1 MPQPQPDVV
10 FRALGDRT
18 RLAIVA
24 RLRAGE
30 AAAGD
35 IAAGFRVSRPAVSR
49 HIRVLR
55 AAKLVS
61 ERRDGR
67 NRVYTLNPAPLA
79 LDRRVAVD
87 LPAVLANESPVPQAA
102 RRAREARSTTD
113 FNGHRLICTAQTSTA
128 FLFELALGR
137 YRGIRDRAVDLLR
150 FYRTTRTVL

>member
-1 MPQPQPDVV
+1 MAQPQPDVI

-55 AAKLVS
+55 AAKLVT
-61 ERRDGR
+61 ERREGR
-67 NRVYTLNPAPLA
+67 NRVYALNPEPLA
-79 LDRRVAVD
+79 AVD
-87 LPAVLANESPVPQAA
+87 EWLSTYRRFWRAQLQSLKRYAESSAP
-102 RRAREARSTTD
+102 R
-113 FNGHRLICTAQTSTA
+113 
-128 FLFELALGR
+128 
-137 YRGIRDRAVDLLR
+137 
-150 FYRTTRTVL
+150 

>member
-1 MPQPQPDVV
+1 MAQTQPDAI

-18 RLAIVA
+18 RLAIIA

-67 NRVYTLNPAPLA
+67 NRVYALNPAPLA
-79 LDRRVAVD
+79 LVD
-87 LPAVLANESPVPQAA
+87 EWLSVYRQFWRANLQSLKRHAERP
-102 RRAREARSTTD
+102 
-113 FNGHRLICTAQTSTA
+113 
-128 FLFELALGR
+128 
-137 YRGIRDRAVDLLR
+137 
-150 FYRTTRTVL
+150 

>member
-1 MPQPQPDVV
+1 MSRATAPGRPDVI

-35 IAAGFRVSRPAVSR
+35 IAAGFRMSRPAVSR

-55 AAKLVS
+55 AAKLVT

-67 NRVYTLNPAPLA
+67 NRVYSLNPEPLA
-79 LDRRVAVD
+79 QVD
-87 LPAVLANESPVPQAA
+87 AWLSTYRQFWRGQLQALKRQAESV
-102 RRAREARSTTD
+102 
-113 FNGHRLICTAQTSTA
+113 
-128 FLFELALGR
+128 
-137 YRGIRDRAVDLLR
+137 
-150 FYRTTRTVL
+150 

>member
-1 MPQPQPDVV
+1 MAQPQPDVI

-55 AAKLVS
+55 AAKLVT
-61 ERRDGR
+61 ERREGR
-67 NRVYTLNPAPLA
+67 NRVYALNPEPLA
-79 LDRRVAVD
+79 AVD
-87 LPAVLANESPVPQAA
+87 EWLSTYRRFWRTQLQSLKRYAESSVP
-102 RRAREARSTTD
+102 R
-113 FNGHRLICTAQTSTA
+113 
-128 FLFELALGR
+128 
-137 YRGIRDRAVDLLR
+137 
-150 FYRTTRTVL
+150 

>member
-1 MPQPQPDVV
+1 MGQPQPDVV

-18 RLAIVA
+18 RLAIIA

-67 NRVYTLNPAPLA
+67 NRVYALNPEPLA
-79 LDRRVAVD
+79 QVDEWLATYRRFWRTGLQA
-87 LPAVLANESPVPQAA
+87 LKRHAES
-102 RRAREARSTTD
+102 R
-113 FNGHRLICTAQTSTA
+113 
-128 FLFELALGR
+128 
-137 YRGIRDRAVDLLR
+137 
-150 FYRTTRTVL
+150 

>member
-1 MPQPQPDVV
+1 MAQTQPDAI

-18 RLAIVA
+18 RLAIIA

-67 NRVYTLNPAPLA
+67 NRVYALNPAPLA
-79 LDRRVAVD
+79 LVD
-87 LPAVLANESPVPQAA
+87 EWLSVYRQFWRGNLQSLKRHAE
-102 RRAREARSTTD
+102 
-113 FNGHRLICTAQTSTA
+113 RL
-128 FLFELALGR
+128 
-137 YRGIRDRAVDLLR
+137 
-150 FYRTTRTVL
+150 